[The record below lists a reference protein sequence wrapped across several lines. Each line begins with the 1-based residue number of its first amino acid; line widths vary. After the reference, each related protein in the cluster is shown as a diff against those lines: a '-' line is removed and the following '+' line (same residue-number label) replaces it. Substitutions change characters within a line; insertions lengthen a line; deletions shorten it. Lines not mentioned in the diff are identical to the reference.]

1 MKKPCLIFLALS
13 LVASIFCLGCD
24 DTYLGSEDTNIER
37 EDTDLNSDPDFEFL
51 KGTWIDKGS
60 LSMRFIDFYS
70 EKEAR
75 IGIYGKNFKKFE
87 PFNYRIINSNQIA
100 VSWIDD
106 KQPNVTFHDL
116 IKIGN
121 DTIEISDLTDLPE
134 NPNKI
139 YLRREILTGKNNDTI
154 VIGHK
159 QEYFDFENDL
169 RLRIDPILND
179 SRCPTGVECIWR
191 GNAEVRIE
199 LIIQGAF
206 WHYFILNT
214 NCAYRTDTVID
225 NIRYILVALEPY
237 PVINQPIDFRDY
249 VAKILIE
256 KQ

>member
-1 MKKPCLIFLALS
+1 M
-13 LVASIFCLGCD
+13 
-24 DTYLGSEDTNIER
+24 
-37 EDTDLNSDPDFEFL
+37 
-51 KGTWIDKGS
+51 
-60 LSMRFIDFYS
+60 
-70 EKEAR
+70 
-75 IGIYGKNFKKFE
+75 
-87 PFNYRIINSNQIA
+87 
-100 VSWIDD
+100 
-106 KQPNVTFHDL
+106 TFHDL

-225 NIRYILVALEPY
+225 NIRYRLVALEPY